1 MESKINIGA
10 ATDSHLALP
19 PSAWVLRF
27 AEMIPKNGAVLDI
40 ACGAGRHARALAAM
54 GFEVVAVDRDISAFV
69 DPPANVTLLEAD
81 IELNPWPLNQLNQRQ
96 FAGVTVTNYLH
107 RPLLPSIVAA
117 VARGGVL
124 IYETFAMGNE
134 KFGRPS
140 RADFL
145 LQPGELLNA
154 VRGELDV
161 IAYEN
166 IFINEPKPAMVQR
179 IAAIRRG

>member
-1 MESKINIGA
+1 MESKINIGT
-10 ATDSHLALP
+10 ATDSHLTLP

-27 AEMIPKNGAVLDI
+27 ADMMPKNGAVLDV
-40 ACGAGRHARALAAM
+40 ACGAGRHARVLAAM
-54 GFEVVAVDRDISAFV
+54 GLQVLAVDRDISAFV
-69 DPPANVTLLEAD
+69 DPPANVALLEAD
-81 IELNPWPLNQLNQRQ
+81 LELNPWPFDQRQ
-96 FAGVTVTNYLH
+96 FAGVIVTNYLY

-117 VARGGVL
+117 VGLDGVL
-124 IYETFAMGNE
+124 IYETFAAGNE

-154 VRGELDV
+154 VRDELDV

-166 IFINEPKPAMVQR
+166 TFINDPKPAMVQR
-179 IAAIRRG
+179 IAAIRAG

>member
-10 ATDSHLALP
+10 GTDPHLTLP

-27 AEMIPKNGAVLDI
+27 ADMIPKNGAVLDI
-40 ACGAGRHARALAAM
+40 ACGAGRHARAFAAM

-69 DPPANVTLLEAD
+69 NPPANVMLLESD
-81 IELNPWPLNQLNQRQ
+81 LELNPWPFDQRQ

-107 RPLLPSIVAA
+107 RPLLPLIVAA

-124 IYETFAMGNE
+124 IYETFAAGNE

-145 LQPGELLNA
+145 LQPGELLDA
-154 VRGELDV
+154 VHGELDV

-166 IFINEPKPAMVQR
+166 IFINDPKPAMVQR
-179 IAAIRRG
+179 IVAMRKS